1 MSTADKKATA
11 GTEGAKAPSSALT
24 PEQMKFVREIGVTTA
39 RTCFE
44 ERGNH
49 SEAHLSE
56 AELATWCAG
65 AAGAAVKL
73 VMDQAQRDLEQYRK
87 LHAKAFEDP
96 LKDLQVQIV
105 EIHLPDM
112 EHEIFKRPVIVHI
125 GKDGTISYLNRATMK
140 QPTLVEALMPVYSVE
155 TEEQAKSLQVIFGKL
170 QYRDNTRE
178 PGKPWYILHL
188 LPDGTLLMNREPPYL
203 QISDLPGITKKMHD
217 WYEGM
222 YGKKPENVRAS

>member
-1 MSTADKKATA
+1 MKPADKKATA
-11 GTEGAKAPSSALT
+11 GTEGAKAPSSVLS
-24 PEQMKFVREIGVTTA
+24 PEHMKFAKEIGMATA
-39 RTCFE
+39 RGAFE

-49 SEAHLSE
+49 TEMHISEAD
-56 AELATWCAG
+56 LAVLCAG

-73 VMDQAQRDLEQYRK
+73 IMDQAQKDLEAARK
-87 LHAKAFEDP
+87 RHAEVFQDP

-125 GKDGTISYLNRATMK
+125 GKDGTLSFLNRATMK
-140 QPTLVEALMPVYSVE
+140 QPTLVEALMPVYSVD
-155 TEEQAKSLQVIFGKL
+155 TEEQAKSLQAIFGRL

-178 PGKPWYILHL
+178 PGKPWYVLHRL
-188 LPDGTLLMNREPPYL
+188 SDGTMLMSRDPPYL
-203 QISDLPGITKKMHD
+203 QISDLPGITKQMHE

>member
-1 MSTADKKATA
+1 MKPADKKQG
-11 GTEGAKAPSSALT
+11 GTEGAKAPSVLS
-24 PEQMKFVREIGVTTA
+24 PEHMAFAKEIGMTTA
-39 RTCFE
+39 RTCFA

-49 SEAHLSE
+49 SEAHLTE

-65 AAGAAVKL
+65 AAGAAIKL
-73 VMDQAQRDLEQYRK
+73 LVDQALK
-87 LHAKAFEDP
+87 LQDAERERHAKAFQDP

-125 GKDGTISYLNRATMK
+125 GKDGTISYLNRATMT
-140 QPTLVEALMPVYSVE
+140 QPVLVEALMPVYSVD
-155 TEEQAKSLQVIFGKL
+155 TEEQAKQLQVIFGRL

-178 PGKPWYILHL
+178 PGKSWYVLHL

-222 YGKKPENVRAS
+222 YGRKPENVRAS